1 MPLRNFAC
9 TWRIPIAIGIALL
22 IEDFEKCVQFFIA
35 FFIAELREVHA
46 EFRGVSPR
54 KYVVTY

>member
-35 FFIAELREVHA
+35 FFIAE
-46 EFRGVSPR
+46 FRGVSPR